1 MLTSWHY
8 HVLCVSPQIISIT
21 VRSTANDPS
30 YHPHPPRSS
39 SSIHLQRYLL
49 PQHDTADSDCKTTP
63 TPCGNTQCIMAGI
76 KRKANEISEL
86 EADDSG
92 PVQVPPYD
100 VTKETSAKSVVT
112 SDEYN
117 KLKKGIKHVARRIT
131 EPLKKSE
138 YCDASSVVKVVNLT
152 EQRLEENVP
161 ETIMVTIGGNMGSG
175 MYSARKEE

>member
-1 MLTSWHY
+1 
-8 HVLCVSPQIISIT
+8 
-21 VRSTANDPS
+21 
-30 YHPHPPRSS
+30 
-39 SSIHLQRYLL
+39 
-49 PQHDTADSDCKTTP
+49 
-63 TPCGNTQCIMAGI
+63 MAGI

-100 VTKETSAKSVVT
+100 VAKETSAKSVVT

-117 KLKKGIKHVARRIT
+117 KLKKGISRVAHRIT

-161 ETIMVTIGGNMGSG
+161 ESIMVTIGGNMGSG
-175 MYSARKEE
+175 I

>member
-1 MLTSWHY
+1 
-8 HVLCVSPQIISIT
+8 
-21 VRSTANDPS
+21 
-30 YHPHPPRSS
+30 
-39 SSIHLQRYLL
+39 
-49 PQHDTADSDCKTTP
+49 
-63 TPCGNTQCIMAGI
+63 MAGN
-76 KRKANEISEL
+76 KRKASEILDL
-86 EADDSG
+86 EEDDAG

-100 VTKETSAKSVVT
+100 VATETSTKSVVT

-138 YCDASSVVKVVNLT
+138 YCEASSVVKVVNLT

-175 MYSARKEE
+175 MYRARKEGRNILIEHREKQHDQLHLQRWHDRPLGKQHPGARYSFGY

>member
-1 MLTSWHY
+1 MPRAPT
-8 HVLCVSPQIISIT
+8 QIINTT
-21 VRSTANDPS
+21 VRPATNTLL
-30 YHPHPPRSS
+30 YHPDPPRSLS
-39 SSIHLQRYLL
+39 TIPLLQYQYLL
-49 PQHDTADSDCKTTP
+49 PQHNTACTP
-63 TPCGNTQCIMAGI
+63 YDITQTQCGNIQHTMAGV
-76 KRKANEISEL
+76 KRKASEILDL
-86 EADDSG
+86 EKDDAG

-100 VTKETSAKSVVT
+100 VATETSTKSVVT

-175 MYSARKEE
+175 MYPARRD